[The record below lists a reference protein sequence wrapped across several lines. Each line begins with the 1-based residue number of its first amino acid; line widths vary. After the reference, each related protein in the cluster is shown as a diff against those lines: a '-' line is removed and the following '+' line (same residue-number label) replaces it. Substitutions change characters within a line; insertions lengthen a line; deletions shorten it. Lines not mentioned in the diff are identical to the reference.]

1 MKIHCCQ
8 CQRKVRARLT
18 NGAEIYPRSP
28 SLAKLPFWACPDCG
42 NYVGCHH
49 KNGSGL
55 VPLGY
60 IATPELRSARQHI
73 HALIDPVWKSGRM
86 TRRAIY
92 KAISEAIGREFHTA
106 KIRSVEDAREVY
118 RVAKRVIQTIV

>member
-8 CQRKVRARLT
+8 CQRKVKARLT

-28 SLAKLPFWACPDCG
+28 MLAKIPFWACPECG

-49 KNGSGL
+49 KNGL
-55 VPLGY
+55 APLGC

-73 HALIDPVWKSGRM
+73 HKLIDPVWKSGHM
-86 TRRAIY
+86 TRRALY
-92 KAISEAIGREFHTA
+92 KAISDAMGRDFHTA
-106 KIRSVEDAREVY
+106 KIRTVEEAREVY
-118 RVAKRVIQTIV
+118 RVAKRVIETSA